1 MGQQKA
7 SGTGLSLAPAPA
19 SMSEKEEWRCR
30 GRSLQGKRPSQGRRG
45 GKNSSCGYAE
55 AVSAEW
61 CFSLA
66 AVDQCDGGGAI
77 NHAPGQHV
85 QQDPRE
91 SLREINRMMAAAG
104 EAPSLQS
111 CLLLTPTPSC
121 LAVRDRSCL
130 VECVSCPSFSSSSLS
145 TPPVIVRGRVR
156 KVFESIADVVAAAC
170 QAWED
175 ALFDLV
181 VLQHDAAP
189 LLGPLSVF

>member
-1 MGQQKA
+1 M
-7 SGTGLSLAPAPA
+7 
-19 SMSEKEEWRCR
+19 
-30 GRSLQGKRPSQGRRG
+30 RSNPHT
-45 GKNSSCGYAE
+45 

-61 CFSLA
+61 WFSLA

-77 NHAPGQHV
+77 NHAPGRARYGQHE
-85 QQDPRE
+85 QQAPRE

-121 LAVRDRSCL
+121 HAVRDRSCL
-130 VECVSCPSFSSSSLS
+130 VECVSFPSFSSSSLS

-170 QAWED
+170 HAWED
-175 ALFDLV
+175 ALLDLV